1 MRMLA
6 LTIVLLAA
14 APTSADL
21 FDAMGYGVYAARAGD
36 VISTEVALQRPGV
49 SESNPA
55 FQNRGARF
63 ATMAGAPLIN
73 FLTAKLHKRKPRL
86 ALVIRIAAVVA
97 WSSAT
102 AHNMRV
108 GL

>member
-1 MRMLA
+1 MRILA
-6 LTIVLLAA
+6 LAILLLAA
-14 APTSADL
+14 SPASADL

-36 VISTEVALQRPGV
+36 VISTEAALQRPGV
-49 SESNPA
+49 GEFNAA

-63 ATMAGAPLIN
+63 ATMAGAPLVN
-73 FLTAKLHKRKPRL
+73 FLTAKLHKKKPRL
-86 ALVIRIAAVVA
+86 ALVIRIVAVVA

-108 GL
+108 GR